1 MAIWKLLA
9 LVSLGAVEGFVLD
22 STNHTKNNN
31 NDSNNDNKINRNNN
45 MNSDFTGCRARVAHC
60 IVGHARS
67 FPMQA
72 VHQSITRRLIQGTAP
87 LRCLRTFYVLSMSST
102 HDSSKGGTYSY
113 TEELLW
119 QTAWRELPPSD
130 FLLDPPMPP
139 QEKHK
144 SFNEP
149 TCNFQCVH
157 MFDKVR
163 RCFGLV
169 KRYEK
174 AMGQRFDWVVRSRP
188 DVFWN
193 AASGV
198 RRLHHLRAPGI
209 YVSSGTGIMTVKDV
223 FQAVPRRFATQIFE
237 QIFDRCLV
245 GTDIG
250 RKTWICCTWLELH
263 CQRKGIRIYRLP
275 LRFDLVRLPTSS
287 REHYDIDNHWR
298 WQVKLK
304 RFMAPSSV
312 FVLGQADEEKWK
324 DMPGLPGRVTQA
336 KRVTTVADSSACT
349 AHSGYL
355 VNLRFKIDQEYLFQT
370 DSSFRFGVWRHR
382 RQIPLTG
389 LAGKNSMFH
398 VNASQF
404 LHRRIIPRDH
414 TYEYQEVQDINL
426 HTPVYMIPGDC
437 VFWSVSTNSPALPS
451 SPLPEKR
458 EERRTVLAF
467 DSEEAPTSL
476 HGLLASGRLSTCS
489 RYDGCPALAGPFL
502 PAPSLPH
509 SFAFTMFRRRTASVI
524 K

>member
-9 LVSLGAVEGFVLD
+9 LVSLGAVEGFVLN
-22 STNHTKNNN
+22 SNNN
-31 NDSNNDNKINRNNN
+31 NDNNNKSNNNNI
-45 MNSDFTGCRARVAHC
+45 NSDFTGCRARVAHC

-87 LRCLRTFYVLSMSST
+87 LRCVRTFYVLSMSST

-193 AASGV
+193 AAGGV

-237 QIFDRCLV
+237 QIFGRCLV

-349 AHSGYL
+349 AHFGYL

-370 DSSFRFGVWRHR
+370 DSSFRFGIWRHR

-389 LAGKNSMFH
+389 LAGENSMFH
-398 VNASQF
+398 ANATQF

-437 VFWSVSTNSPALPS
+437 VFWSVSTNSPSLPS
-451 SPLPEKR
+451 SPPPEKR

-467 DSEEAPTSL
+467 DSEEVPTSL

-489 RYDGCPALAGPFL
+489 MYDGCPALAGPFL
-502 PAPSLPH
+502 PTPSLPH